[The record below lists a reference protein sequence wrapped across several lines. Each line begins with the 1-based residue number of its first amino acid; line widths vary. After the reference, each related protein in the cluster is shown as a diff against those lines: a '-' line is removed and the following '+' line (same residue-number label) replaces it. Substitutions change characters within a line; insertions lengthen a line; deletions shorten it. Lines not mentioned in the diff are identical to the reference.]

1 MGPCVRR
8 GDGCALW
15 LPNWYRF
22 ICLVP
27 LHLSNSPP
35 CAGTASRSRR
45 TFRAGFALSFRPLVN
60 RGRRECRMR
69 VAPEAACAAKSTGVS
84 NQGYTATAGIPC
96 TMVLTVSFVLSSV
109 TMLVATV
116 ISGIVSTNL
125 APASER
131 QDHTTSPSAQTP
143 FVRAMTALG
152 DVRPSHPL
160 PNVRDDRDTPL
171 LWAGT
176 AQTVSLIWGKR
187 EAEYFC
193 AKGWTGF
200 RMRRF
205 FARRANQF
213 VD

>member
-69 VAPEAACAAKSTGVS
+69 VAPEAACAAKSTRVS

-109 TMLVATV
+109 TMLGCHRHQWNRFHQLSACIGAPGPHDFAVR
-116 ISGIVSTNL
+116 TNT
-125 APASER
+125 AR
-131 QDHTTSPSAQTP
+131 
-143 FVRAMTALG
+143 RAIIALG
-152 DVRPSHPL
+152 DVRPSHPI
-160 PNVRDDRDTPL
+160 PNVRDDREPPL
-171 LWAGT
+171 LWGT
-176 AQTVSLIWGKR
+176 RQ
-187 EAEYFC
+187 
-193 AKGWTGF
+193 AKESH
-200 RMRRF
+200 
-205 FARRANQF
+205 
-213 VD
+213 